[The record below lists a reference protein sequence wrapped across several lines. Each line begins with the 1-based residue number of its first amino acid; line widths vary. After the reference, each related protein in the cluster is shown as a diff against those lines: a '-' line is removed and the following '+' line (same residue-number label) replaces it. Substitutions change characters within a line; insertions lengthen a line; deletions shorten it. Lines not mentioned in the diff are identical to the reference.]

1 MKKGHFKV
9 NFIVVCLLALSL
21 FVACNNNS
29 NPPHEH
35 VYEEAWQ
42 KLDDTHHV
50 KKAICEHTDEALK
63 EEHNWNDVV
72 EVIPATTENEGSG
85 TKTCKDCGHKI
96 TVTIPKVPVYKFA
109 DTYVIDRAYNG
120 KAIEIDKSKVINS
133 HTSEAVSEE
142 DVGAIDFKEKE
153 ALDSS
158 YESTPPTDA
167 GAYVVR
173 VSVKDSSFTKE
184 FTISKKE
191 LTGVLELPASGQYK
205 GEEYVIDSYDLKDA
219 KHGVIPGETVTLLN
233 IRTHK
238 DAGEKVEVADRG
250 TVDNQ
255 NYKYASD
262 FKILYTITPRSIT
275 TPITVTKPYD
285 SSNEILYSDWS
296 SVSDVLA
303 ADKVNLELRVDVNDV
318 NVGSGHSISYIEF
331 RDKDGNETANYEI
344 DWDNITTSITPRK
357 LTMSKEYEHTYDGK
371 NEIFINGDDYW
382 NEEIYDE
389 VILYVTMNSANG
401 GASVQ
406 SAEVYKGVIG
416 GEDELTGN
424 YAIDIA
430 DVKVSI
436 VPKKLKG
443 SLNHQFVY
451 NGEKDYR
458 IDPLSGFTGFV
469 NEGESIENYS
479 LLVRFEN
486 KDIDTS
492 AVQSLSL
499 REKTNIESKNYYIDI
514 ADVSLSRTPKSL
526 KAKIIPTKEYDGY
539 SSVSLLHGDLD
550 GVMGSDQPIL
560 EVTMNSINAGAGHQ
574 SHKIIRA
581 NGSVDPNY
589 TIADNDPNALL
600 AKIKPREL
608 TLQPYSIPSTGSKY
622 RYFYLGPING
632 AKGTVNNDII
642 KVKFTN
648 NKANWNPGDTI
659 STVSADSIIEV
670 IDNVNYKVVGALLY
684 QIKILKDF
692 KDEGALKYFEPNG
705 VLRNPSRFKVTAAG
719 DVFKYSL
726 PMAQSGTNYCIYVKS
741 ENGSQMVEITNIT
754 VVNSSSSDEILYVD
768 ADDFS
773 FSAKG
778 NAELYIHNLPVGDY
792 KAWYTI
798 E

>member
-1 MKKGHFKV
+1 MKKGHFKI

-29 NPPHEH
+29 SPPHEH

-50 KKAICEHTDEALK
+50 KKAVCEHTDEALK

-72 EVIPATTENEGSG
+72 EVISATTESEGSG
-85 TKTCKDCGHKI
+85 TKTCKDCGHEI
-96 TVTIPKVPVYKFA
+96 TVTIPKLPVYKFA
-109 DTYVIDRAYNG
+109 DTYIIDRAYNG
-120 KAIEIDKSKVINS
+120 KAIEIDKSQIINS

-142 DVGAIDFKEKE
+142 DVGAIDYKAKD

-158 YESTPPTDA
+158 YEPTPPTDA
-167 GAYVVR
+167 GTYVVR

-205 GEEYVIDSYDLKDA
+205 GEEYVIASYDLKDA
-219 KHGVIPGETVTLLN
+219 KLGVIPGETVTLLN

-250 TVDNQ
+250 TVENQ

-262 FKILYTITPRSIT
+262 FKILYTITPRTIT
-275 TPITVTKPYD
+275 TPITVTKQYD
-285 SSNEILYSDWS
+285 SSNEILYSNWS

-303 ADKVNLELRVDVNDV
+303 VDKGNLELRVDVNDV

-357 LTMSKEYEHTYDGK
+357 LTMTKEYNHIYDGK
-371 NEIFINGDDYW
+371 NEIWIEDANYLDGGIFDDV
-382 NEEIYDE
+382 E
-389 VILYVTMNSANG
+389 LKVTMAGANS

-406 SAEVYKGVIG
+406 SAEFYIAIMGGG
-416 GEDELTGN
+416 GEDELTDN
-424 YAIDIA
+424 YFIDKA
-430 DVKVSI
+430 DVKVAI
-436 VPKKLKG
+436 VPKKLEG

-451 NGEKDYR
+451 NGDKDYR
-458 IDPLSGFTGFV
+458 IDTLSGFTGFV

-486 KDIDTS
+486 KDIDTP

-499 REKTNIESKNYYIDI
+499 REKTNIESKNYYIAID
-514 ADVSLSRTPKSL
+514 DVTLSRTPKSL
-526 KAKIIPTKEYDGY
+526 KAKKIPTKEYDGY
-539 SSVSLLHGDLD
+539 PSVSLLHGDLD

-560 EVTMNSINAGAGHQ
+560 EVTMNSINVDAVHQ

-589 TIADNDPNALL
+589 TIADNDPNALK
-600 AKIKPREL
+600 AEIKPREL
-608 TLQPYSIPSTGSKY
+608 TLQPYSIPSTGLKY
-622 RYFYLGPING
+622 RYFNLGPRNG
-632 AKGTVNNDII
+632 AKGTVNNEII
-642 KVKFTN
+642 KVKFEN

-659 STVSADSIIEV
+659 STISADSKFSV
-670 IDNVNYKVVGALLY
+670 IDNTNYKVVGALLY
-684 QIKILKDF
+684 QIKILKDIED
-692 KDEGALKYFEPNG
+692 KGK
-705 VLRNPSRFKVTAAG
+705 LRYASSSGLSLVSTFTVTSES
-719 DVFKYSL
+719 DVFKYTLESS
-726 PMAQSGTNYCIYVKS
+726 AGNNYKIVVEKDGESVDKS
-741 ENGSQMVEITNIT
+741 KLTL
-754 VVNSSSSDEILYVD
+754 VNSSNLNEILYLD
-768 ADDFS
+768 ADDLTF
-773 FSAKG
+773 
-778 NAELYIHNLPVGDY
+778 NAEGNVDLYIYNLPVGKY
-792 KAWYTI
+792 SAWY
-798 E
+798 ELK